1 MLIVPPITLS
11 PIFLFAGT
19 DSPVIMDSSIDD
31 SPITITPSAAIFS
44 PGFAITMSSTAI
56 SSESTSSSLPF
67 LITIAVFG
75 LRAIRFFNDSVVVFS
90 TLLSRYSPIV
100 NIVKTEEEAS
110 KNRTCEFVNSKVN
123 RL

>member
-1 MLIVPPITLS
+1 
-11 PIFLFAGT
+11 
-19 DSPVIMDSSIDD
+19 MDSSIDD
-31 SPITITPSAAIFS
+31 SPIIITPSAAIFS
-44 PGFAITMSSTAI
+44 PGFAITISSTTI
-56 SSESTSSSLPF
+56 SSESTTSSLPF

-75 LRAIRFFNDSVVVFS
+75 LRAIRFFNDSVVVFI

-123 RL
+123 RLYRYATLGT

>member
-1 MLIVPPITLS
+1 MLMVPPITLS
-11 PIFLFAGT
+11 PIFLSAGN

-31 SPITITPSAAIFS
+31 SPIIITPSAAIFS
-44 PGFAITMSSTAI
+44 PGFTITISSTTI

-90 TLLSRYSPIV
+90 TLLSRDSPIV
-100 NIVKTEEEAS
+100 NIVKTEVEAS
-110 KNRTCEFVNSKVN
+110 KN
-123 RL
+123 